1 VVNKHTIDQ
10 FEFHINVYL
19 ADSKPDTLAVHLLVP
34 VVLFCIQDVPNSS
47 FGPQTSFSD

>member
-1 VVNKHTIDQ
+1 MVNKHTINQ

-19 ADSKPDTLAVHLLVP
+19 ADIKPDNLAVNLLAA